1 MEEQRQRQEDEQRRA
16 LAESDPSAGAA
27 VTSTGGT
34 TASATVEPN
43 SEEAMLQRALAL
55 STETPVKR
63 PRVRTMFCFLF
74 KKKNKETSIYIL
86 THFLSINFTNT
97 CPFALYITQRNTLP
111 IWLIFVCSGMNH
123 RIRMKVCPI
132 LPIWPKKSK
141 LHSLCKCQCKIMVG
155 INSFIVF
162 LIC

>member
-27 VTSTGGT
+27 ASTGGT
-34 TASATVEPN
+34 TASASVEPN

-74 KKKNKETSIYIL
+74 KKN
-86 THFLSINFTNT
+86 THMI
-97 CPFALYITQRNTLP
+97 RN
-111 IWLIFVCSGMNH
+111 
-123 RIRMKVCPI
+123 
-132 LPIWPKKSK
+132 
-141 LHSLCKCQCKIMVG
+141 SLC
-155 INSFIVF
+155 
-162 LIC
+162 